1 MRAAV
6 ALLSAVLVL
15 ALAAAPHHH
24 SAGRGAYGCVAC
36 VTSGAEA
43 AHDETP
49 RTVPQPPLLGL
60 ARLAPESA
68 ISCGAPLGAIPGQ
81 SPPLA

>member
-6 ALLSAVLVL
+6 AILSAVLVL
-15 ALAAAPHHH
+15 AGAAAPHHH
-24 SAGRGAYGCVAC
+24 AGARDAHGCIAC
-36 VTSGAEA
+36 VTRGAEP

-49 RTVPQPPLLGL
+49 RTVPQPALFEL
-60 ARLAPESA
+60 AQLEPESA
-68 ISCGAPLGAIPGQ
+68 TPRGAPLGAIPGQ

>member
-6 ALLSAVLVL
+6 AILSAVLVL
-15 ALAAAPHHH
+15 AGAAAPHHH
-24 SAGRGAYGCVAC
+24 AGVQGTHGCLAC
-36 VTSGAEA
+36 VTRGAEP

-49 RTVPQPPLLGL
+49 RAVPATAPLDLD
-60 ARLAPESA
+60 RLAPESLA
-68 ISCGAPLGAIPGQ
+68 ASGAPLGAIPGQ

>member
-6 ALLSAVLVL
+6 AILSAVLVL
-15 ALAAAPHHH
+15 AGAAAPHHH
-24 SAGRGAYGCVAC
+24 AGLQGTHGCVAC
-36 VTSGAEA
+36 VTRGAEP

-49 RTVPQPPLLGL
+49 RAVPVPASLGL
-60 ARLAPESA
+60 AQLVPESLA
-68 ISCGAPLGAIPGQ
+68 ACGAPLGAIPGQ